1 MELRLSGNDPSAADM
16 QAARQAIQASAADM
30 QATIQAAREAIQAHY
45 TVDTPFTRRPPR
57 RAEGALHSRHA
68 GPPRRAEGALD
79 GRHAGRPRGDKG
91 TLDGRP

>member
-45 TVDTPFTRRPPR
+45 TVDTQAPATR
-57 RAEGALHSRHA
+57 
-68 GPPRRAEGALD
+68 
-79 GRHAGRPRGDKG
+79 
-91 TLDGRP
+91 